1 MSGFDI
7 NTVTV
12 SGNLTREPELRNLPN
27 GGQSV
32 CSLRIAH
39 NDRYK
44 DASGDWADRASYFDV
59 SVWGGL
65 GEWMASNLTK
75 GQKVV
80 VSGRLKWREWGEEG
94 NKRQAVDIS
103 ADSVVPVVR
112 DGSPRRRAAAVSPTA
127 SRRARTCPPTPTTSR
142 RSPAAPAAASPA
154 DDDIPF

>member
-12 SGNLTREPELRNLPN
+12 SGNLTREPELRTLPN

-44 DASGDWADRASYFDV
+44 DASGNWADRASYFDV

-65 GEWMASNLTK
+65 GEWMASNLSK

-80 VSGRLKWREWGEEG
+80 VSGRLKWREFEVDG
-94 NKRQAVDIS
+94 NKRQAVDIT
-103 ADSVVPVVR
+103 ADSVVPV
-112 DGSPRRRAAAVSPTA
+112 PRSANGTPAEAFEPRAS
-127 SRRARTCPPTPTTSR
+127 
-142 RSPAAPAAASPA
+142 
-154 DDDIPF
+154 DEDIPF

>member
-44 DASGDWADRASYFDV
+44 DASGEWADRASYFDV
-59 SVWGGL
+59 SIWGGL
-65 GEWMASNLTK
+65 GEWMAGNLTK

-112 DGSPRRRAAAVSPTA
+112 DGSRGGGGGGQSNGFTPRSDVPANTEDFQTA
-127 SRRARTCPPTPTTSR
+127 SSGGGSR
-142 RSPAAPAAASPA
+142 RPA

>member
-32 CSLRIAH
+32 CTLRIAH

-44 DASGDWADRASYFDV
+44 DASGNWADRASYFDV

-65 GEWMASNLTK
+65 GEWMAE
-75 GQKVV
+75 QPH
-80 VSGRLKWREWGEEG
+80 
-94 NKRQAVDIS
+94 A
-103 ADSVVPVVR
+103 
-112 DGSPRRRAAAVSPTA
+112 
-127 SRRARTCPPTPTTSR
+127 RAR
-142 RSPAAPAAASPA
+142 RSSSPGA
-154 DDDIPF
+154 